1 MPLLSSDQMVLFE
14 KDMYEVARDAYK
26 IKDTEF
32 DKIYAVDRKASGAG
46 DKKTQLLGAD
56 RLTEKEVQG
65 QGFVFRSPVQGW
77 TSYVCYKTFY
87 DAVKFDKE
95 EVEDNVR
102 NGQIGQTLKDYAGTW
117 GDAYRISKEE
127 FAAAFFMYGGLTS
140 GDPIFN
146 GSWGNN
152 TDSSGDLLY
161 DSKPW
166 FNLSGNLRTTKAG
179 LTYYNAVTTSALNAT
194 NFGTLYD
201 LMSVTNAY
209 SEHGVK
215 IQNKPDTLL
224 TEEGANFRA
233 ACQILESEK
242 LPGGE
247 LNDINPW
254 KKAVYATKPMS
265 WAYLDPTINAGAWYV
280 LKAKSP
286 ELLFV
291 DRQQPVLE
299 FYRNK
304 ETRGYMATVD
314 ARFGVHLKPGAWRVI
329 AKNGGS
335 AAANRAA
342 M

>member
-1 MPLLSSDQMVLFE
+1 MLLTSDQMVLFE
-14 KDMYEVARDAYK
+14 KDMYEVAREGYK
-26 IKDTEF
+26 IKQTEY
-32 DKIYAVDRKASGAG
+32 DQIYAVDRKVTGAG
-46 DKKTQLLGAD
+46 DKSTQLLGAD
-56 RLTEKEVQG
+56 RLTEKKVQG

-77 TSYVCYKTFY
+77 TSYVAYKTFY
-87 DAVKFDKE
+87 DAVGFDKE

-102 NGQIGQTLKDYAGTW
+102 NGQIGQTLKDYAFTW
-117 GDAYRISKEE
+117 GDAYRITKEE

-152 TDSSGDLLY
+152 ADPSGDLIY
-161 DSKPW
+161 DSKPL
-166 FNLSGNLRTTKAG
+166 FNLTGNKRTTKAG
-179 LTYYNAVTTSALNAT
+179 KQYYNAVTTSALTET

-215 IQNKPDTLL
+215 AQNKPDTLL
-224 TEEGANFRA
+224 TEEGSYFRE
-233 ACQILESEK
+233 ACKLLESEK

-280 LKAKSP
+280 LKAKAP
-286 ELLFV
+286 QLLFK
-291 DRQQPVLE
+291 DRQQPVIE
-299 FYRNK
+299 FFRSK
-304 ETRGYMATVD
+304 ETRGYKATVD
-314 ARFGVHLKPGAWRVI
+314 ARFGVHLKPGAWKCI

-335 AAANRAA
+335 YAANRAA